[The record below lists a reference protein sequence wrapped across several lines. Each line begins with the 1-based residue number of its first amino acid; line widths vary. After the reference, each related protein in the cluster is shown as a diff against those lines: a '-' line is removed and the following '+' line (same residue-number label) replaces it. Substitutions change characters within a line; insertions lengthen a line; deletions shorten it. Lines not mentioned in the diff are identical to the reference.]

1 MSGSVRH
8 NFDQALDELQKD
20 ILKMGSMVEEAIA
33 RAVESLA
40 RQDVQLAQ
48 AVIDGDEDI
57 DRLEKEID
65 DRCMKLIATQQ
76 PIAGDLRKIG
86 AGLKI
91 IVDLE
96 RIADHATDIAK
107 VTLRLANQPLI
118 KPLIDIPK
126 MAKLAQEEVRGV
138 LDAYV
143 RGDVELAK
151 ETCKKD
157 DEIDRL
163 YRLVFDELVEIMQKD
178 PSTITQAT
186 HLLFVAR
193 YLERIGDHATNIG
206 EGVIYLETGERED
219 LNR

>member
-1 MSGSVRH
+1 MSSSVRH
-8 NFDQALDELQKD
+8 NFDQALEELQKE
-20 ILKMGSMVEEAIA
+20 ILRMGSMVETAIA
-33 RAVESLA
+33 KAVESLA
-40 RQDVQLAQ
+40 KQDVKLAQ
-48 AVIDGDEDI
+48 EVIEGDEAI
-57 DRLEKEID
+57 DELEKIID

-96 RIADHATDIAK
+96 RIADHAADIAK

-151 ETCKKD
+151 ATCAKD

-186 HLLFVAR
+186 YLLFVAR